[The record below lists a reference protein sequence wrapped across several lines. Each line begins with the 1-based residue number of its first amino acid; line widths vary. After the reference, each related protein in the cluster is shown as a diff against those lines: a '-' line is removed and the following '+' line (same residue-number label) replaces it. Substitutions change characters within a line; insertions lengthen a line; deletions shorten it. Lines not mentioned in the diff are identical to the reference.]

1 MFLKKI
7 VMKKYEV
14 FMEFILPDGKILEL
28 EQVRKVSRI
37 RDLGLEKDSIEYS
50 KIAFEIHLKG
60 HKIIEVGERYHYADW
75 AEKLK
80 KLTTIRNNL
89 INALNEAGIQFEEE

>member
-1 MFLKKI
+1 
-7 VMKKYEV
+7 
-14 FMEFILPDGKILEL
+14 MEFILPDGKILEL

-50 KIAFEIHLKG
+50 KIAFEINLKG

>member
-1 MFLKKI
+1 MDKD
-7 VMKKYEV
+7 EV

-28 EQVRKVSRI
+28 EQVRKVYRI
-37 RDLGLEKDSIEYS
+37 RDLGLEQDSIEYS

-89 INALNEAGIQFEEE
+89 INALKEAGIQFEEE

>member
-1 MFLKKI
+1 
-7 VMKKYEV
+7 
-14 FMEFILPDGKILEL
+14 MEFILPDGKILEL
-28 EQVRKVSRI
+28 EQVRKVYRI
-37 RDLGLEKDSIEYS
+37 RDLGLEQDSIEYS

-75 AEKLK
+75 AKKMK

-89 INALNEAGIQFEEE
+89 INALKEAGIQFEEE

>member
-1 MFLKKI
+1 
-7 VMKKYEV
+7 
-14 FMEFILPDGKILEL
+14 MEFILPDGKIIEL
-28 EQVRKVSRI
+28 EKVRRVSRI
-37 RDLGLEKDSIEYS
+37 RDLGLENDSIEYS

-89 INALNEAGIQFEEE
+89 INALKEAGIQFEEE

>member
-1 MFLKKI
+1 
-7 VMKKYEV
+7 
-14 FMEFILPDGKILEL
+14 MEFILPDGKILEL

-50 KIAFEIHLKG
+50 KIAFEINLKG

-89 INALNEAGIQFEEE
+89 INALKEAGIQFEEE